1 MSESIKIYIQDL
13 FRYLEIYETNY
24 AAFETEA
31 FFQTYNG
38 IFAVFQA
45 LRQQRDKAVDVDRVF
60 LEKIKQSPLSS
71 SDLRQFT
78 IQVMITFF
86 ESEADTDGTSNQAYL
101 YCRDLRPIK
110 RDAAF
115 FEEHLVPILLREGS
129 LNNNLKLNDFFLK
142 EISRYINKFARATK
156 ADISPE
162 QFDALPEHHKLLE
175 LSRRRLDLGDQIVKD
190 RNSLE
195 FQLQR
200 IGVFNKL
207 SEKNKTFDHY
217 LREWHY
223 LITTSF
229 WARLKSSLSELWG
242 KFKGL
247 FKSFNYFRLSLVQ
260 RKPAYLF
267 YGLIIIIFI
276 LLAIYVPMKWNSYS
290 LEKYQQ
296 FEEQAAETQQAISK

>member
-1 MSESIKIYIQDL
+1 MSESIKTYIQDL
-13 FRYLEIYETNY
+13 FRYLEVYETNY
-24 AAFETEA
+24 ASFETEA

-45 LRQQRDKAVDVDRVF
+45 LRQQRDKAVEVDRFF

-78 IQVMITFF
+78 IQVLITFF

-110 RDAAF
+110 RDASF
-115 FEEHLVPILLREGS
+115 FEEHLVPLLIREGS
-129 LNNNLKLNDFFLK
+129 LNNNLKLNEFFLK
-142 EISRYINKFARATK
+142 EIARYINKFARGTK

-175 LSRRRLDLGDQIVKD
+175 LSLRRLDFGDQLVKD

-207 SEKNKTFDHY
+207 SEKNRIFDHY
-217 LREWHY
+217 LREWQY
-223 LITTSF
+223 LVITSF
-229 WARLKSSLSELWG
+229 WSKLKSSLSVLWG
-242 KFKGL
+242 KFTGL
-247 FKSFNYFRLSLVQ
+247 FKSFNYFRLSLMQ
-260 RKPAYLF
+260 RKPAFLY
-267 YGLIIIIFI
+267 YGLIIIIFV
-276 LLAIYVPMKWNSYS
+276 LLAIYVPKKWNSYS

-296 FEEQAAETQQAISK
+296 FEQQAIDTQQAISK